1 MLRSKDSLPAHGST
15 RSALRSHAFTL
26 LEVALV
32 VAIIGMMLLMI
43 VGYLFAPNQP
53 DKLPPV
59 GPPTLIP
66 PSTGE
71 PAPTPK
77 KAAPIPPHA
86 TPSATVTTPEPAA
99 AAAPAS
105 APAAPATPAATPVP
119 VQTIDLSPQ
128 STPIFR

>member
-1 MLRSKDSLPAHGST
+1 MMMKLRPIPARGNT
-15 RSALRSHAFTL
+15 RPATHARAFTL
-26 LEVALV
+26 LEVALI
-32 VAIIGMMLLMI
+32 VAIVGMMLLMI

-66 PSTGE
+66 PSTSE